1 MSIFSYSA
9 DIKHF
14 LFTAITYINK
24 IGKISGLIGGF
35 FRFLQEKLQVDT
47 RAVIIID
54 WFSFQELNFHKPT

>member
-14 LFTAITYINK
+14 LFTAITYVKK
-24 IGKISGLIGGF
+24 IGKISGLIGF

>member
-14 LFTAITYINK
+14 LFITITYVNK
-24 IGKISGLIGGF
+24 IGKVSSLIAVF
-35 FRFLQEKLQVDT
+35 FTFLQEKLQVGT

-54 WFSFQELNFHKPT
+54 WFSFQELNFHEPT